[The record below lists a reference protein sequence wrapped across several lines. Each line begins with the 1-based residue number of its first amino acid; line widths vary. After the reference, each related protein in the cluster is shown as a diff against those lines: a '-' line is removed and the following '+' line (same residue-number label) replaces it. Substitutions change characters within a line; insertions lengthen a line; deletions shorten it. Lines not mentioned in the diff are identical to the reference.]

1 MPLRDTLSH
10 RLWRVAL
17 TLSLASLLA
26 APAIA
31 APPGDANDPYAGS
44 QPGWSRGSRATDD
57 RHAGRFNRQPLP
69 WSQLD
74 AQQRAFLG
82 PLKSHWDQ
90 LPPMRQQRIAAR
102 VQRWTQLPPE
112 RQAQIRG
119 NIARFAQ
126 MSPEQ
131 RREAARG
138 ERNFQAMAP
147 EDRQRVMEA
156 RRRFLESL
164 TPEQRQALR
173 EKFRAEREARQH
185 MRQQGQD
192 PDASGSH

>member
-1 MPLRDTLSH
+1 MSFGNTHASSAMR
-10 RLWRVAL
+10 RIAL
-17 TLSLASLLA
+17 ALSLAGLLA
-26 APAIA
+26 APAFA
-31 APPGDANDPYAGS
+31 APPADPGDPYAG
-44 QPGWSRGSRATDD
+44 PPAGWQNGDRGSDD
-57 RHAGRFNRQPLP
+57 RGGRFNRQPLP

-74 AQQRAFLG
+74 ARQRAFLG
-82 PLKSHWDQ
+82 PLRAHWDQ

-102 VQRWTQLPPE
+102 VQHWTQLPPE
-112 RQAQIRG
+112 RQAQIRE

-147 EDRQRVMEA
+147 QDRQRVMEA

-185 MRQQGQD
+185 MRQQGQEA
-192 PDASGSH
+192 PGSR